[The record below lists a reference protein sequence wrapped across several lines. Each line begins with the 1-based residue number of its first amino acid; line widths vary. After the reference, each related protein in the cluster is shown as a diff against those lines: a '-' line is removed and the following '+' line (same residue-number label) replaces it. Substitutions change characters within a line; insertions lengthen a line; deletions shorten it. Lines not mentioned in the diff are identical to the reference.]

1 MAGPVY
7 RYDPKSKSSIRLPK
21 EFDGHL
27 FIYEWMRN
35 WIQTTKLGT
44 EGPAVTPFL
53 PDWNF
58 RRPVDMKLGPDGALY
73 IIEYGDKWWENT
85 DSRIARIVYR
95 RGNRAPKAM
104 LAADVSA
111 GKAPLKVAISAAQS
125 FDPDGDA
132 LKYKWS
138 DGSMESTW
146 NQAINKPGVHQI
158 SVTVTDPNG
167 AKSTATQTIH
177 VGNARP
183 EVTFQSPAHG
193 SFFDWQQKL
202 TYKLAVSDAETKQID
217 GNLVALQ
224 GEFRNRRYLTDEDT
238 ELATPGLA
246 LMQKST
252 CFACHISDTLSAG
265 PSYEL
270 VAEKYA
276 DEDGAAARLAEKVLK
291 GGVGAWGQ
299 QPMPP
304 HPQHTL
310 EQTRLMVDWILSL
323 NDNTA
328 STPHRGLSGAY
339 AAPAQPKIRVNEG
352 VLVLTA
358 GYTDAGAEDM
368 PPLRGEKTIVL
379 HSRRKKA
386 ALYDANYGMQYVEQV
401 EGEKGIIG
409 HFQNGDAIV
418 FRELNLAEVSKIIVR
433 AGGIDGTGRLELRA
447 GSAKGKLL
455 AAVKVKFTGDGEFV
469 ELPAKLKTRDL
480 TDVWVIAKTKG
491 VLGLNWIEFQK

>member
-1 MAGPVY
+1 
-7 RYDPKSKSSIRLPK
+7 
-21 EFDGHL
+21 
-27 FIYEWMRN
+27 MRN
-35 WIQTTKLGT
+35 WIQTAKLGT
-44 EGPAVTPFL
+44 GDPVVTPFL

-73 IIEYGDKWWENT
+73 LIEYGDKWWENT

-95 RGNRAPKAM
+95 RGNRAPQAV
-104 LAADVSA
+104 LEANTTA
-111 GKAPLKVAISAAQS
+111 GAAPLEVSISATQS
-125 FDPDGDA
+125 TDPDGDT
-132 LKYKWS
+132 LKFQWS
-138 DGSMESTW
+138 DGQTGPVW
-146 NQAINKPGVHQI
+146 KQQIKKAGVHAV
-158 SVTVTDPNG
+158 SVTVIDPSG
-167 AKSTATQTIH
+167 AKSTATQQVH

-183 EVTFQSPAHG
+183 VVAFQSPAHG
-193 SFFDWQQKL
+193 SFFDWKEKL
-202 TYKLAVSDAETKQID
+202 KYDLKVTDAETQKID
-217 GNLVALQ
+217 ANLVALQ
-224 GEFRNRRYLTDEDT
+224 GEFRNRRYLTDEDA
-238 ELATPGLA
+238 ELSTPGLA
-246 LMQKST
+246 LMRKST
-252 CFACHISDTLSAG
+252 CFACHISDAPSAG

-270 VAEKYA
+270 VAKKYA
-276 DEDGAAARLAEKVLK
+276 DDPNAGAHLADKVLK
-291 GGVGAWGQ
+291 GGVGVWGQ

-328 STPHRGLSGAY
+328 STPRRGLSGTY
-339 AAPAQPKIRVNEG
+339 VAPDQPKIRVNEG

-358 GYTDAGAEDM
+358 GYTDAGAEGL
-368 PPLRGEKTIVL
+368 PPLRGEQTIVL

-418 FRELNLAEVSKIIVR
+418 FRELNLAGVSKILVR
-433 AGGIDGTGRLELRA
+433 AGGIEGTGRFELRA

-455 AAVKVKFTGDGEFV
+455 AVVRVKETGNAEFV
-469 ELPAKLKTRDL
+469 ELPAQLKTKTF